1 MKLVKTVY
9 NVSKRLSTKTIDAGD
24 YDTADQ
30 AIAAML
36 EHYKTNAKRGDFYY
50 KITRENI
57 EEDASGFQCRTI
69 SYNVCTLQD
78 PDMHRTYNRRRLD
91 TMLQEQLVQN

>member
-36 EHYKTNAKRGDFYY
+36 EHYKTNASEAIFTTKSRARISKR
-50 KITRENI
+50 TPAVSN
-57 EEDASGFQCRTI
+57 AA
-69 SYNVCTLQD
+69 
-78 PDMHRTYNRRRLD
+78 P
-91 TMLQEQLVQN
+91 